1 MDKWDLILGRL
12 KNKAEKVISK
22 PKKMVFFHKHC
33 PLVMFRKIAL
43 AIAFSPRMEA
53 LIAESKRLKDLF
65 QAELLLIHV
74 GEKTVALEEKL
85 NELWTSKYI
94 ASHFQKIQSLENDL
108 KRLALTMS

>member
-53 LIAESKRLKDLF
+53 LIAESKRLKDSIF
-65 QAELLLIHV
+65 KEDV
-74 GEKTVALEEKL
+74 S
-85 NELWTSKYI
+85 NEI
-94 ASHFQKIQSLENDL
+94 ASRFNVYHESPQLILIRNGKAVYDVSHSDIDAEALKSKI
-108 KRLALTMS
+108 